1 MSKKRLAPGVKP
13 KVKWK
18 GIVRITG
25 YPIMCKTFDRKTDAQ
40 RWAEATE
47 SDLRRGRHVDT
58 TDMRRRTLGQLIE
71 RYVEAVLPRKPKS
84 AKKQQ
89 SQLRWWSEHYGKYT
103 LAQLKPQLLAEA
115 RDKLLSEVTYR
126 GELRSPATVK
136 RYLAV
141 LSHAFSVAVRE
152 WGWLENNPMERVT
165 KPSESK
171 GRIRFLE
178 RHETSALL
186 EACKASNSPHL
197 YGVVLLAVSTGMRQ
211 GEILGLRWHEVDLE
225 RESIL
230 LTDTKNGERRAVPL
244 VGQALEMMRSNSQV
258 RRLDT
263 DLVFPGRFR
272 PGQQAKRA
280 SIRTAW
286 DKVISELG
294 IEDFRFHDL
303 RHTAA
308 SHLVMNGA
316 TLAEVAEILGHKT
329 LQMVKRY
336 AHFNVDHTRSVLKSM
351 NERFL
356 GEV

>member
-1 MSKKRLAPGVKP
+1 VSKKTLAPGVKP

-25 YPIMCKTFDRKTDAQ
+25 YPTLCQTFDRKTDAQ
-40 RWAEATE
+40 KWAEATE

-58 TDMRRRTLGQLIE
+58 TDMRRRTLGQLID

-89 SQLRWWSEHYGKYT
+89 GQLRWWAEHYGKYT

-126 GELRSPATVK
+126 GKLRSPATVK

-141 LSHAFSVAVRE
+141 LSHAFTVSVKE
-152 WGWLENNPMERVT
+152 WGWLESNPMQRVT
-165 KPSESK
+165 KPSEGK

-178 RHETSALL
+178 RHESDALL
-186 EACKASNSPHL
+186 DACKASSSPHL
-197 YGVVLLAVSTGMRQ
+197 YGVVLLALSTGMRQ
-211 GEILGLRWHEVDLE
+211 GEILGLRWREVDLE
-225 RESIL
+225 RDCIL
-230 LTDTKNGERRAVPL
+230 LTHTKNGERRAVPL
-244 VGQALEMMRSNSQV
+244 VGQVLEMIRSHSQV

-272 PGQQAKRA
+272 PGQEAKRA

-286 DKVISELG
+286 DKVIHDLG

-308 SHLVMNGA
+308 SNLVMNGA
-316 TLAEVAEILGHKT
+316 TLVQVAEILGHKT

-336 AHFNVDHTRSVLKSM
+336 AHFNVDHTREVLRSM
-351 NERFL
+351 NANFL
-356 GEV
+356 